1 MRKSILSTLVML
13 GAAGSL
19 TACDFEQPN
28 AGCILQE
35 GNWFA
40 KFDAIDA
47 PTGPD
52 CAGSEALLG
61 DDLGVYKFANPEA
74 GTAQMVIRPLSL
86 AALGRFDATNT
97 YDGLQ
102 TIGSLETKTDAN
114 DFCTGSNFTSAGVNA
129 NQGTYAGANAQAITY
144 QFANVKVY
152 SNPGA
157 PGTQM
162 SGELTYT
169 NNGCV
174 SHYVMRAM
182 WPSTGCDPEADPAD
196 PTNGPVACGEGSGIN
211 PDFKVQ
217 CDPDL
222 GACVLSDNV
231 PSFK

>member
-28 AGCILQE
+28 AGCIVQE

-40 KFDAIDA
+40 KFDAIDV
-47 PTGPD
+47 PTGPN

-61 DDLGVYKFANPEA
+61 DDLGVYKFANPDQ
-74 GTAQMVIRPLSL
+74 GTAQLVIRPFSL
-86 AALGRFDATNT
+86 AALGKFDPVND
-97 YDGLQ
+97 YSSLQ
-102 TIGSLETKTDAN
+102 TIGSLETTTDAD
-114 DFCTGSNFTSAGVNA
+114 DFCTATEFSPANVNA
-129 NQGTYAGANAQAITY
+129 SQATTPQAVTY

-182 WPSTGCDPEADPAD
+182 WPSTGCDPEADPNDPAD
-196 PTNGPVACGEGSGIN
+196 GPATCGVGSGIN

-222 GACVLSDNV
+222 GACVLTDSV